1 MEVPIKNRLRIGKFT
16 SRYYHPGVAQL
27 VRAVASYA
35 SGSQVRI
42 QPPEL
47 HNIECIS

>member
-1 MEVPIKNRLRIGKFT
+1 MEVPIKNRLKIGKFT
-16 SRYYHPGVAQL
+16 SRYYYPGVAQL

-42 QPPEL
+42 LLSGL